1 MQHEENELVEGHNRD
16 TNGKQST
23 LIMSNTNT
31 LSECFV
37 DSTILLSMSF
47 GILKVANDYYQQKI

>member
-47 GILKVANDYYQQKI
+47 GILK